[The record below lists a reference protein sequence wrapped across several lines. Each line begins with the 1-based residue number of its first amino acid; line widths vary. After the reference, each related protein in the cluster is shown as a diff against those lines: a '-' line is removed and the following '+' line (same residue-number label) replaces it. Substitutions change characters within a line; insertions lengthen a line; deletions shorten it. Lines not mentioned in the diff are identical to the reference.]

1 MWDKLFSDYLNM
13 KSNNFS
19 MLHINIR
26 KIILHWKQ
34 FFQPLGIRL
43 KFYTLQR
50 AAEMKTASATFFLK
64 FSIVNQC
71 IKSGILKMIFIGN
84 SLSFTIQNDLDNAK
98 CIKSHSVEMINTN
111 SKNLVKGK
119 KSRKYYIWIWTG
131 FRHKNSTRVAKTSD
145 AAATYQFLQI
155 P

>member
-1 MWDKLFSDYLNM
+1 
-13 KSNNFS
+13 
-19 MLHINIR
+19 
-26 KIILHWKQ
+26 
-34 FFQPLGIRL
+34 
-43 KFYTLQR
+43 
-50 AAEMKTASATFFLK
+50 
-64 FSIVNQC
+64 
-71 IKSGILKMIFIGN
+71 MIFIGN

-111 SKNLVKGK
+111 SKNLVKSK

-131 FRHKNSTRVAKTSD
+131 FRHKNSRRVAKTSD